1 MPIATSGTYSVA
13 SLLDRLLDD
22 DPRAGDPCM
31 DTLDL
36 KEPAKLLAKLTGAGN
51 GLLRYLKEQF
61 LPEERALLERTNTD
75 APPANDILIALTDGL
90 NRVIL
95 GPLLYEP
102 KRFEGVKLSAA
113 TVRLMEDSRK
123 TTHIAI
129 LNRCLLDEIFS
140 DELLK
145 MRPAAP
151 STASVRELK
160 NAVSRDIESLLN
172 TRRELQEGAPPEYI
186 EVNNSL
192 LMFGLPDFTSFSLL
206 NSRDT
211 RRICRAVEE
220 ALSKFE
226 PRLKSVRV
234 SLQPTQQFDPALHF
248 RIDALLRMDP
258 VTTPV
263 TFDAALQIS
272 TCAYRVRGET

>member
-1 MPIATSGTYSVA
+1 MPIATSDTYSVA

-22 DPRAGDPCM
+22 DPRAGDPYI

-36 KEPAKLLAKLTGAGN
+36 KEPAKLLAKLKEADN
-51 GLLRYLKEQF
+51 GLLQYLKEQF
-61 LPEERALLERTNTD
+61 VPEDRALLECTDTD
-75 APPANDILIALTDGL
+75 APPANEMLIALTDGL

-95 GPLLYEP
+95 GPLLYER

-123 TTHIAI
+123 TTQIAI

-160 NAVSRDIESLLN
+160 KAVSRDIELLLN
-172 TRRELQEGAPPEYI
+172 TRRELQEGAPPQYI

-192 LMFGLPDFTSFSLL
+192 LAYGLPDFTSYSLMKP
-206 NSRDT
+206 
-211 RRICRAVEE
+211 RIRGASAE
-220 ALSKFE
+220 
-226 PRLKSVRV
+226 RLRK
-234 SLQPTQQFDPALHF
+234 P
-248 RIDALLRMDP
+248 
-258 VTTPV
+258 
-263 TFDAALQIS
+263 
-272 TCAYRVRGET
+272 